1 MLNSQNVIIVTIL
14 IILGSF
20 NLICNK
26 LTIRINLYVFSW
38 SCLLRGLLFTLK
50 RAFGSPHYPG
60 VNMLWPPAQSHE
72 TYLSSP
78 CVKGSFGLCFLLR
91 QCGTR
96 PNALQFYMRAIKL

>member
-26 LTIRINLYVFSW
+26 LTIRINLCVFSW

-60 VNMLWPPAQSHE
+60 VNMLWPPAQPHE
-72 TYLSSP
+72 TYLSSM
-78 CVKGSFGLCFLLR
+78 CER
-91 QCGTR
+91 QFW
-96 PNALQFYMRAIKL
+96 PMFFA